1 LILDG
6 FRLNGRNP
14 DIVKVAVARRINSSA
29 DPHRDQCRCV
39 RDGPKCVGFLAPKV
53 NQIARP
59 KRLGGFRCA
68 ELDPSLDALDRDFTR
83 RLVFS
88 HLVAGEQHNAH
99 DFQFLGLEN
108 GGRLRVLEMLT
119 QRPNADHLSRLGVCL
134 CHGNPPLNGNE
145 PQQLQMVRLVDDAPS
160 IPLRPGL
167 SRLAH

>member
-1 LILDG
+1 
-6 FRLNGRNP
+6 
-14 DIVKVAVARRINSSA
+14 
-29 DPHRDQCRCV
+29 
-39 RDGPKCVGFLAPKV
+39 VGFLAPKV

-68 ELDPSLDALDRDFTR
+68 ELDPSLDALDRDFTG

-88 HLVAGEQHNAH
+88 HLVAGEQHDAH
-99 DFQFLGLEN
+99 DFQLLGLEN
-108 GGRLRVLEMLT
+108 GGRLRAFEMCT
-119 QRPNADHLSRLGVCL
+119 QWQHADHLSRQGVCL

-160 IPLRPGL
+160 IPLRPDL